1 MEISRTH
8 RNFDNWNDIK
18 TWVTEILIGGNYF
31 FFKFM
36 QNYSITWLATGNQ
49 RHPFSD
55 FFFSEEGGGCTRAI
69 PSWWVFLI
77 TPILFILSK
86 VNVPKQHFRWS
97 QLRKRK
103 NKKNYPNFSIS
114 EFQRNHRGTQ
124 RQFSENICSED
135 DLRSRIFGT
144 FLVKFLARLPL
155 LGFSNI

>member
-1 MEISRTH
+1 MTWNMSH
-8 RNFDNWNDIK
+8 GNFGWRK
-18 TWVTEILIGGNYF
+18 L

-36 QNYSITWLATGNQ
+36 QDYSITRLATGNH

-55 FFFSEEGGGCTRAI
+55 FFFLRKGAAVHGLFQAHEF
-69 PSWWVFLI
+69 FLI

-86 VNVPKQHFRWS
+86 VNAPKQHFRWS
-97 QLRKRK
+97 QLRNRK

-114 EFQRNHRGTQ
+114 KVQRNHRGTQ

-144 FLVKFLARLPL
+144 LVVKFLACL
-155 LGFSNI
+155 LLLVRSPRIFSNLFSG